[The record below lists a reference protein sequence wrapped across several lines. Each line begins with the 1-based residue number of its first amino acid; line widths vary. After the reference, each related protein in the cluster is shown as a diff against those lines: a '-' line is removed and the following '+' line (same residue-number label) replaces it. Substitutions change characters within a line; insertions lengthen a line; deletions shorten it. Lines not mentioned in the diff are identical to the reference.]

1 MLHRPSMRAVAGRS
15 ICLLNRQRLDKVR
28 KARGDR
34 GYITGQTIAAQTKNL
49 KGDISLAALDAP
61 FNSFA
66 PSHRPRQKLPDSS
79 VVLCEPFGFSCQ
91 ARLKFPAAAIIKHL
105 YTPLCRRAC

>member
-1 MLHRPSMRAVAGRS
+1 MIVATSQAKPSQLKQRTLKVTFRLPRS
-15 ICLLNRQRLDKVR
+15 
-28 KARGDR
+28 
-34 GYITGQTIAAQTKNL
+34 TP
-49 KGDISLAALDAP
+49 P

-91 ARLKFPAAAIIKHL
+91 ARLNFL
-105 YTPLCRRAC
+105 LLRY